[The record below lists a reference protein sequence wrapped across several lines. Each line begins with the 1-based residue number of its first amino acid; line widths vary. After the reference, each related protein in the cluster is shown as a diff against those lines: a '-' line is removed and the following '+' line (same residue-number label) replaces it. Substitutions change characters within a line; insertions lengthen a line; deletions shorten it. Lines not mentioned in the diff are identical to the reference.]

1 MQAWV
6 MGALP
11 ILLLA
16 ALSLIDPDSVQLM
29 FLSDIGQCMLG
40 VMLMLEVL
48 GIVWL
53 RRILTIEV

>member
-11 ILLLA
+11 LLLLA

-29 FLSDIGQCMLG
+29 FLSDTGQFMLG
-40 VMLMLEVL
+40 IVLLLEVL